1 MNKLP
6 RFRFLFGIGTLFLM
20 LSLLSACAE
29 KLTEKRAAELVRL
42 NYRQQSTQEGA
53 GNWLVD
59 TVQIESIVRI
69 KPDSLEV
76 YRVIAIANGLYQFP
90 LAEGSPSK
98 YTETFLDTLQFIA
111 RKKGKLWSADDWT
124 VTGASNE

>member
-1 MNKLP
+1 MKKLP
-6 RFRFLFGIGTLFLM
+6 RFRFLFGIGILFLIT
-20 LSLLSACAE
+20 SLFSACKE
-29 KLTEKRAAELVRL
+29 KLSENRAAELVRL

-59 TVQIESIVRI
+59 TVQIKSIVRI
-69 KPDSLEV
+69 KSDSLEAF
-76 YRVIAIANGLYQFP
+76 RVTAVANGLYQFP
-90 LAEGSPSK
+90 LAEGSPSR

>member
-6 RFRFLFGIGTLFLM
+6 SFRFLFGTGTLFLM
-20 LSLLSACAE
+20 LSLFSACGE

-59 TVQIESIVRI
+59 TVEIKSIVRI
-69 KPDSLEV
+69 KPDSLEA
-76 YRVIAIANGLYQFP
+76 YRVIAVANGLYQFP

-98 YTETFLDTLQFIA
+98 YTESFLDTLQFIA
-111 RKKGKLWSADDWT
+111 RKKGQLWSADDWT

>member
-1 MNKLP
+1 MYKLS

-20 LSLLSACAE
+20 ICLFSSCGE
-29 KLTEKRAAELVRL
+29 KLSENRAAELVRL

-59 TVQIESIVRI
+59 TVQIKSIVRI
-69 KPDSLEV
+69 KSDSLV
-76 YRVIAIANGLYQFP
+76 AFKVTAIANGLYQFP
-90 LAEGSPSK
+90 LVEGSPSK

-111 RKKGKLWSADDWT
+111 RRKGKLWSADDWT